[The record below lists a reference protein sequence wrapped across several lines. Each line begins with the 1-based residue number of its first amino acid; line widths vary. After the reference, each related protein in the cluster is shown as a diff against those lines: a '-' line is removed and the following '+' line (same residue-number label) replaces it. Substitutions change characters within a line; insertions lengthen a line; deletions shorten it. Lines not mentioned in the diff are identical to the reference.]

1 MFQLFQ
7 WFQQGPKLGYNKEKG
22 FGNCTVVVK
31 MVDCVG
37 CSSLTLALL
46 LLVFVAILLPD
57 EASFGETY
65 VVVVTRV
72 SVHVWL
78 DFSMVVID

>member
-1 MFQLFQ
+1 
-7 WFQQGPKLGYNKEKG
+7 
-22 FGNCTVVVK
+22 